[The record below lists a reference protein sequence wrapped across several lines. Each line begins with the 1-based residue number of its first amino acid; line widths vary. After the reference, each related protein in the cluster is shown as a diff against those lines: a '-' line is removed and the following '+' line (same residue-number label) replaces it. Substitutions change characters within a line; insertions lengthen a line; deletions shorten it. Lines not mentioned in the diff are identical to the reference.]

1 MTAAITRRYC
11 RLAAAFAGL
20 FLAAVLLTLPASP
33 MPLNAAGPFQGNG
46 SVDIADKECSFWLDF
61 DRDGEGDSRI
71 ETNPGGYVTQETA
84 VVGSCEFRLNTPT
97 ESTLLVASELI
108 GWNSEV
114 EITRE
119 PGSPRRV
126 ILHPGDTEIP
136 GLVGGYRVI
145 IKHNGATPR
154 SGKSRSVGDG
164 YHHDVQIP
172 LPLRLL
178 EVTVTTADGT
188 SDRLEENIQSASN
201 AYIVA
206 HGRIAKADDDGAT
219 PDAVIT
225 LASELLAEGYPQIAD
240 RVLAL
245 EVAPAGGGGV
255 SLWMWIAIIIA
266 VAVLIAV
273 IVILLAL
280 FSRRQGS
287 TGDREAEETTTS
299 GRRNQ
304 M

>member
-61 DRDGEGDSRI
+61 DQDGEGDSRI
-71 ETNPGGYVTQETA
+71 ETDPGGYVSQETA

-108 GWNSEV
+108 RWNSEV

-119 PGSPRRV
+119 PDSPRRV

-145 IKHNGATPR
+145 IKHNGTTPR
-154 SGKSRSVGDG
+154 SGKSRSVEDD
-164 YHHDVQIP
+164 YHHDVQVP
-172 LPLRLL
+172 LSLRLL

-188 SDRLEENIQSASN
+188 SDRLEENIQSASD
-201 AYIVA
+201 AYIVT
-206 HGRIAKADDDGAT
+206 HGRIAKADNDGTT
-219 PDAVIT
+219 PDAVMV
-225 LASELLAEGYPQIAD
+225 LASDLLMEGYPQIAD

-245 EVAPAGGGGV
+245 DVAPAGSG
-255 SLWMWIAIIIA
+255 STDLWMWIAVIIG
-266 VAVLIAV
+266 AVLIVV
-273 IVILLAL
+273 IAILLAVFL
-280 FSRRQGS
+280 RRQGS
-287 TGDREAEETTTS
+287 IGDRDAEETTPS
-299 GRRNQ
+299 ERRSQ